1 MTYPPTHVQLCCMI
15 MIRICLTEPL
25 GILSQVSLEARV
37 KHVRTVVYLGG
48 RIPRLHD
55 AQPPSCISTLMKVVM
70 SK

>member
-48 RIPRLHD
+48 RSLIYMMLSRPL
-55 AQPPSCISTLMKVVM
+55 ASPL
-70 SK
+70 